1 MSSTLISES
10 ANQSS
15 RHQENL
21 KKILHMLYRLE
32 TLIESTTG
40 HSWDNKTCE
49 IQFNEKKAEQLINK
63 TIEFTSSL
71 IDDDESEDDTVD
83 EAFLVK
89 VYGKL
94 SVKELSE

>member
-1 MSSTLISES
+1 MSSTLNQDQMPES

-15 RHQENL
+15 HQENL

-49 IQFNEKKAEQLINK
+49 IQFNEKEAQQLINK

-71 IDDDESEDDTVD
+71 IDDDESEDETVVD
-83 EAFLVK
+83 AA
-89 VYGKL
+89 
-94 SVKELSE
+94 